1 MVVCTYFSDH
11 PSPVNKIVV
20 VMKKDAAINND
31 IQSRHH
37 SNCVLYTVL
46 CTYSDLCEQLID
58 L

>member
-20 VMKKDAAINND
+20 VMKKDAANNND

-46 CTYSDLCEQLID
+46 CILTSVNS
-58 L
+58 